1 MLLELGWGR
10 PCEEVKSKCKGP
22 EAEACPAWLK
32 DAGSRGAVGAAS
44 RGVTFWWRR
53 DVGAGRVLG
62 GVRWGQ
68 LGMHL
73 EDLQDCWG

>member
-1 MLLELGWGR
+1 MEAVSLELGWGR
-10 PCEEVKSKCKGP
+10 PCEVKSKCKGP

-53 DVGAGRVLG
+53 DVRGRASAGCG
-62 GVRWGQ
+62 EMGSAG
-68 LGMHL
+68 
-73 EDLQDCWG
+73 DAP

>member
-1 MLLELGWGR
+1 MPSL
-10 PCEEVKSKCKGP
+10 
-22 EAEACPAWLK
+22 AE
-32 DAGSRGAVGAAS
+32 GAAEPW
-44 RGVTFWWRR
+44 VTWWRR

-73 EDLQDCWG
+73 EDLQDCGG